1 MFPNQ
6 VVVVG
11 AFEVVGD
18 ATFIRLNVATRL
30 TFLAEEDNKTRTND
44 VSLNFFIKNKWQVA
58 YLNPKIRVF

>member
-44 VSLNFFIKNKWQVA
+44 VSLNFFIKNK
-58 YLNPKIRVF
+58 

>member
-1 MFPNQ
+1 
-6 VVVVG
+6 
-11 AFEVVGD
+11 
-18 ATFIRLNVATRL
+18 VATRL